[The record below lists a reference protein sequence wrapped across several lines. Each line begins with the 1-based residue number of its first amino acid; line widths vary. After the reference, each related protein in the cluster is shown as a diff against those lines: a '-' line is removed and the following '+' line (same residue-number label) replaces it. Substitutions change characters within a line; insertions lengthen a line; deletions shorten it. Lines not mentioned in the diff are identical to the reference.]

1 MVSDT
6 EADATEEEI
15 DLDDDF
21 EPEKKKLSGKKIV
34 LFFVLPLLLLGG
46 GGAGMLFSG
55 ILGGGEGEKKV
66 TAVSAGAEAEAH
78 GGASAA
84 PPKAVFFDL
93 PEMLVNLNSSGRR
106 PNFLKMTVS
115 LELTS
120 DADAIHMKTLS
131 PRIIDNFQVY
141 LRELRVEDLRGS
153 AGIYRLREELL
164 ARVNAA
170 VRPAKVKDV
179 LFKDMLVQ

>member
-1 MVSDT
+1 VVSDT
-6 EADATEEEI
+6 EADAAEAEI
-15 DLDDDF
+15 DLDGDF
-21 EPEKKKLSGKKIV
+21 EPEKKKFSGKKIV
-34 LFFVLPLLLLGG
+34 LFFVLPILLLGG
-46 GGAGMLFSG
+46 GGAGVLFSG
-55 ILGGGEGEKKV
+55 ILGGEEQEKKV
-66 TAVSAGAEAEAH
+66 VANSEAAGE
-78 GGASAA
+78 GPVA
-84 PPKAVFFDL
+84 PPKTVFFDL

-106 PNFLKMTVS
+106 PSFLKMRVS

-120 DADAIHMKTLS
+120 DADALLLKNLS

-141 LRELRVEDLRGS
+141 LRELRAEDLRGS

>member
-1 MVSDT
+1 MSDT
-6 EADATEEEI
+6 EADAGEAEI
-15 DLDDDF
+15 DLGDDF
-21 EPEKKKLSGKKIV
+21 EPDTKKFSGKKIV
-34 LFFVLPLLLLGG
+34 LFFVLPLLLLVG
-46 GGAGMLFSG
+46 GGAGVFFSG
-55 ILGGGEGEKKV
+55 LLGGGEEEKK
-66 TAVSAGAEAEAH
+66 AVAGVVADGE
-78 GGASAA
+78 GPVL
-84 PPKAVFFDL
+84 PPKTVFFDL

-106 PNFLKMTVS
+106 PSFLKMRVS

-120 DADAIHMKTLS
+120 DADAVRLKELS

-170 VRPAKVKDV
+170 VRPTKVKDV